1 MTSAIIVD
9 DEPLARERI
18 RSLIEERGDIEIIRE
33 CKDGRE
39 AVVALLDERPDLVFL
54 DIQMP
59 EMDGFEVIA
68 SIDDEHLPAIIFIT
82 AFDEYAIRAFEV
94 NAIDYLLK
102 PINPAR
108 FEKAVSRAIDR
119 LSWRE
124 KKESDKTLRDFIER
138 LQLERGYT
146 SRFVVRNQSKLYFV
160 RASDVDWIDSA
171 ANYARLHVSGKE
183 HLVRETLKSI
193 EARLNP
199 EVFVRLHR
207 SAIINVERIA
217 SVEPHFHGEYVVTMA
232 DGAKLTTS
240 RTHSS
245 KLRAIL
251 HQSED

>member
-1 MTSAIIVD
+1 
-9 DEPLARERI
+9 LARERI
-18 RSLIEERGDIEIIRE
+18 RSLIEERGDIEIICE
-33 CKDGRE
+33 CRDGKE
-39 AVVALLDERPDLVFL
+39 AVAAIADQRPDLVFL

-59 EMDGFEVIA
+59 EIDGFEVIA
-68 SIDDEHLPAIIFIT
+68 SIGDERLPAIIFIT

-108 FEKAVSRAIDR
+108 FEKAVERAIDR

-124 KKESDKTLRDFIER
+124 KNESDKTVRDFIER
-138 LQLERGYT
+138 LQAERGYM
-146 SRFVVRNQSKLYFV
+146 SRFVVRNQSKLYFI

-199 EVFVRLHR
+199 EIFIRVHR

-217 SVEPHFHGEYVVTMA
+217 SVESHFHGEYIVTMC

-240 RTHSS
+240 RTHSD

>member
-1 MTSAIIVD
+1 MTSAIITD

-18 RSLIEERGDIEIIRE
+18 RSLIEERGDIEIIGE
-33 CKDGRE
+33 CKDGKE
-39 AVVALLDERPDLVFL
+39 AVAAILDQRPDLVFL

-68 SIDDEHLPAIIFIT
+68 AINDEYLPAIIFIT
-82 AFDEYAIRAFEV
+82 AFDQYALRAFEV

-108 FEKAVSRAIDR
+108 FEKAVERALDR
-119 LSWRE
+119 LSRSE
-124 KKESDKTLRDFIER
+124 KIESDKTLRDFIEK
-138 LQLERGYT
+138 LQAERGYT
-146 SRFVVRNQSKLYFV
+146 ARFVVRNQSKLYFIL
-160 RASDVDWIDSA
+160 ASDVDWIDSA

-199 EVFVRLHR
+199 EIFVRVHR
-207 SAIINVERIA
+207 SAIINIERVT

-232 DGAKLTTS
+232 DGARLTTS
-240 RTHSS
+240 RTQSS

-251 HQSED
+251 RQADE